1 MTERQSQFLGIL
13 NRAGKIAFGQ
23 SAFGKG
29 KKISLL
35 LLSEDAS
42 ELTQKEAR
50 SFAGKFG
57 LKIESVK
64 TKAELGKPFGY
75 ERVLKTPSGKVEFT
89 STLLNNCGRDDH
101 RSLPEFRDW
110 REMAGDRA
118 RFPFLL
124 VSGGR
129 SDLVTPQTIAE
140 FLSLVPHAQHA
151 HLPEATHMLA
161 GDDNAAF
168 TATVL
173 HYLDALPPASA
184 GAPSAVTEH
193 VPGASP

>member
-35 LLSEDAS
+35 LLAEDAS
-42 ELTQKEAR
+42 ELTQKGAR

-75 ERVLKTPSGKVEFT
+75 E
-89 STLLNNCGRDDH
+89 
-101 RSLPEFRDW
+101 
-110 REMAGDRA
+110 A
-118 RFPFLL
+118 
-124 VSGGR
+124 
-129 SDLVTPQTIAE
+129 I
-140 FLSLVPHAQHA
+140 SLVAILDRKAAKAFLEKGAQQ
-151 HLPEATHMLA
+151 A
-161 GDDNAAF
+161 GKELRN
-168 TATVL
+168 
-173 HYLDALPPASA
+173 
-184 GAPSAVTEH
+184 EEE
-193 VPGASP
+193 

>member
-35 LLSEDAS
+35 LLSEDSS

-50 SFAGKFG
+50 SFAG

-75 ERVLKTPSGKVEFT
+75 E
-89 STLLNNCGRDDH
+89 
-101 RSLPEFRDW
+101 
-110 REMAGDRA
+110 A
-118 RFPFLL
+118 
-124 VSGGR
+124 
-129 SDLVTPQTIAE
+129 I
-140 FLSLVPHAQHA
+140 SLVAILDRKAAKAFLEKGAQQ
-151 HLPEATHMLA
+151 A
-161 GDDNAAF
+161 GKELRN
-168 TATVL
+168 
-173 HYLDALPPASA
+173 
-184 GAPSAVTEH
+184 EEE
-193 VPGASP
+193 